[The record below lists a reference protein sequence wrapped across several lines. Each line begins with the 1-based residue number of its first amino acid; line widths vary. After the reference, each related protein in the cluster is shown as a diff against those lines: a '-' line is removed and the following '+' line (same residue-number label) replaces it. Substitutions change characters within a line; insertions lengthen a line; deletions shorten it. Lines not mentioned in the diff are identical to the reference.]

1 MKKSFYFLSLFFTQC
16 ICIAAIGQSNQ
27 VTFEQVQMYSSIQ
40 PEGKY
45 WHPTS
50 TQVQAFASILDTA
63 LFNPLQLQRDTSFIT
78 KIKIL
83 NKPNQIGK
91 IVIDWNQSQSSAFHA
106 YLEIYEL
113 QPEQTFSNSMVN
125 VVIPKKDSIQS
136 TWFLTCT
143 ILDATKKPVFQ
154 KTILIGMIPIATQG
168 IGYPMNLPVSPPK
181 SLFKAIQS
189 GISYFDKDGEE
200 LAYIEAKVPISYA
213 SDNFIMPLL
222 QAKPRISVD
231 TSKDF
236 FQFTQNNS
244 RVVLRTPTA
253 MMQKIDTKD
262 KTTNNPFFAILPEIK
277 KRTNTLFKEYYQAI
291 QPLRNTSE
299 NKDYS
304 LEAYIE
310 FNPFID
316 PELRATPPIRFL
328 PDSIHKIYADTNL
341 IGRFKVVE
349 QPAINT
355 GWMFNSNK
363 IYNGYD
369 SSSMYTLNTNYPK
382 GMVFISKAV
391 EGRIGKDTF
400 KILFNSEIDVKIIYL
415 NNLPILVAKGRTKPN
430 YLIPIEQVKQNS
442 ISALLLLI
450 AYSEIFQSPN

>member
-1 MKKSFYFLSLFFTQC
+1 
-16 ICIAAIGQSNQ
+16 
-27 VTFEQVQMYSSIQ
+27 MYSSIQ

-45 WHPTS
+45 WHPTT

-63 LFNPLQLQRDTSFIT
+63 LFNPLQLQRDTSFAT

-83 NKPNQIGK
+83 NKSNQIGK
-91 IVIDWNQSQSSAFHA
+91 LVIDWSQSQSSPFHA

-125 VVIPKKDSIQS
+125 IIIPKKDSIQS

-154 KTILIGMIPIATQG
+154 KTILIGMIPIANQG

-189 GISYFDKDGEE
+189 GVSYFDKDGEE
-200 LAYIEAKVPISYA
+200 LAYIEAKVPNSFA
-213 SDNFIMPLL
+213 SDNFTMPLI
-222 QAKPRISVD
+222 QTKPRITVD

-236 FQFTQNNS
+236 FQFTQNSS
-244 RVVLRTPTA
+244 RVVLRIPTA

-310 FNPFID
+310 FNPLID
-316 PELRATPPIRFL
+316 PELRNTPPIRFL

-341 IGRFKVVE
+341 IGRFKVIE
-349 QPAINT
+349 LPANT
-355 GWMFNSNK
+355 GLMFNSNK

-382 GMVFISKAV
+382 GIISISKSV
-391 EGRIGKDTF
+391 EGNIGKDIF
-400 KILFNSEIDVKIIYL
+400 KILFNNEIDVKIIYL
-415 NNLPILVAKGRTKPN
+415 NNLPILVAKGKNKPN
-430 YLIPIEQVKQNS
+430 YLVPIEQVNQHS

>member
-1 MKKSFYFLSLFFTQC
+1 
-16 ICIAAIGQSNQ
+16 
-27 VTFEQVQMYSSIQ
+27 MYSSIQ

-45 WHPTS
+45 WHPTT

-63 LFNPLQLQRDTSFIT
+63 LFNPLQLQRDTSFAT

-83 NKPNQIGK
+83 NKSNQIGK
-91 IVIDWNQSQSSAFHA
+91 LVIDWSQSQSSPFHA

-125 VVIPKKDSIQS
+125 IIIPKKDSIQS

-154 KTILIGMIPIATQG
+154 KTILIGMIPIANQG

-189 GISYFDKDGEE
+189 GVSYFDKDGEE
-200 LAYIEAKVPISYA
+200 LAYIEAKVPNSFA
-213 SDNFIMPLL
+213 SDNFTMPLI
-222 QAKPRISVD
+222 QTKPRITVD

-236 FQFTQNNS
+236 FQFTQNSS
-244 RVVLRTPTA
+244 RVVLRIPTA

-310 FNPFID
+310 FNPLID
-316 PELRATPPIRFL
+316 PELRNTPPIRFL

-341 IGRFKVVE
+341 IGRFKVIE
-349 QPAINT
+349 LPANT
-355 GWMFNSNK
+355 GLMFNSNK

-382 GMVFISKAV
+382 GIISISKSV
-391 EGRIGKDTF
+391 EGNIGKDTF
-400 KILFNSEIDVKIIYL
+400 KILFNNEIDVKLIYL
-415 NNLPILVAKGRTKPN
+415 NNLPILVAKGKNKPN
-430 YLIPIEQVKQNS
+430 YLVPIEQVNQHS
-442 ISALLLLI
+442 ISPLLLLI

>member
-1 MKKSFYFLSLFFTQC
+1 MKKSFYFLSLLFTQC
-16 ICIAAIGQSNQ
+16 ICIATIGQTNQ
-27 VTFEQVQMYSSIQ
+27 VIFEQVQMYSSIQ

-50 TQVQAFASILDTA
+50 THVQAFASILDTA

-125 VVIPKKDSIQS
+125 VIIPKKDSIQS

-154 KTILIGMIPIATQG
+154 KTILIGMIPISNQG
-168 IGYPMNLPVSPPK
+168 IGYPMNVPVSPPK

-189 GISYFDKDGEE
+189 GVSYFDKDGEE
-200 LAYIEAKVPISYA
+200 LAYIEAKVPISFA
-213 SDNFIMPLL
+213 WDNFTMPLL
-222 QAKPRISVD
+222 QVKPRISVD

-236 FQFTQNNS
+236 FQFIQNNS
-244 RVVLRTPTA
+244 RIVLRTPTA
-253 MMQKIDTKD
+253 MMQKIDTKN
-262 KTTNNPFFAILPEIK
+262 KTTNNPFFTILPEIK

-316 PELRATPPIRFL
+316 PELLATPPIRFL

-349 QPAINT
+349 LPVNT
-355 GWMFNSNK
+355 ELAFNSNK

-369 SSSMYTLNTNYPK
+369 SNSMYTLNTNYPK
-382 GMVFISKAV
+382 GTISISKSV

-400 KILFNSEIDVKIIYL
+400 KILFNNDIDVKLIYL
-415 NNLPILVAKGRTKPN
+415 NNVAVLAAKGRNKPN
-430 YLIPIEQVKQNS
+430 YLIPIEQVNQHS
-442 ISALLLLI
+442 MSALLLLI

>member
-1 MKKSFYFLSLFFTQC
+1 MKKSFYFLGLLCTQC
-16 ICIAAIGQSNQ
+16 ICIATIGQSNQ

-45 WHPTS
+45 WHPTT

-63 LFNPLQLQRDTSFIT
+63 LFNPLQLQRDTSFAT

-83 NKPNQIGK
+83 NKSNQIGK
-91 IVIDWNQSQSSAFHA
+91 LVIDWSQSQSSPFHA

-125 VVIPKKDSIQS
+125 IIIPKKDSIQS

-154 KTILIGMIPIATQG
+154 KTILIGMIPIANQG
-168 IGYPMNLPVSPPK
+168 IGYQMNIPVSPPK

-189 GISYFDKDGEE
+189 GLSYFDKDGEE
-200 LAYIEAKVPISYA
+200 LAYIEAKVPNSFA
-213 SDNFIMPLL
+213 SDNFTMPLI
-222 QAKPRISVD
+222 QTKPRITVD

-236 FQFTQNNS
+236 FQFTQNSS
-244 RVVLRTPTA
+244 RVVLRIPTA

-277 KRTNTLFKEYYQAI
+277 KRSNILFKEYYQAI

-310 FNPFID
+310 FNPLID
-316 PELRATPPIRFL
+316 PELRNTPPIRFL

-341 IGRFKVVE
+341 IGRFKVIE
-349 QPAINT
+349 LPANT
-355 GWMFNSNK
+355 GLMFNSNK

-382 GMVFISKAV
+382 GIISISKSV
-391 EGRIGKDTF
+391 EGNIGKDTF
-400 KILFNSEIDVKIIYL
+400 KILFNNEIDVKMIYL
-415 NNLPILVAKGRTKPN
+415 NNLPILVAKGKNKPN
-430 YLIPIEQVKQNS
+430 YLVPIEQVNQHS

>member
-1 MKKSFYFLSLFFTQC
+1 MKNSFYFLSLLFSQC
-16 ICIAAIGQSNQ
+16 ICITTFGQNNY
-27 VTFEQVQMYSSIQ
+27 VRLEQVQMYSSIR

-45 WHPTS
+45 WHPS
-50 TQVQAFASILDTA
+50 ASQVNTFASILDSA
-63 LFNPLQLQRDTSFIT
+63 LFNPLQLQRDTSYGT

-83 NKPNQIGK
+83 NKSNQIGK
-91 IVIDWNQSQSSAFHA
+91 LVIDWNQGQSSTFHA

-125 VVIPKKDSIQS
+125 IVIPKKDSIQS

-143 ILDATKKPVFQ
+143 ILDDSKKPVFQ
-154 KTILIGMIPIATQG
+154 KTILMGMIPIANQG
-168 IGYPMNLPVSPPK
+168 IGYPINIPITTPK

-189 GISYFDKDGEE
+189 GVRYFDKDGEE

-213 SDNFIMPLL
+213 SDNFTMPLL
-222 QAKPRISVD
+222 QAKPRIAVD
-231 TSKDF
+231 TTKDF
-236 FQFTQNNS
+236 IQFIQNNS
-244 RVVLRTPTA
+244 RVVLRTPNA

-277 KRTNTLFKEYYQAI
+277 KRSNTLFKEYYQAV
-291 QPLRNTSE
+291 QPLRNVSE

-310 FNPFID
+310 FNPMID

-341 IGRFKVVE
+341 IGSFKVTE
-349 QPAINT
+349 QPVTT
-355 GWMFNSNK
+355 GLMFNSNK

-369 SSSMYTLNTNYPK
+369 SSSIYLLNSNYPK
-382 GMVFISKAV
+382 GVIAISKSV

-400 KILFNSEIDVKIIYL
+400 KILFNNDIDVKLIYL
-415 NNLPILVAKGRTKPN
+415 NNVAVMAAKGRNKPN
-430 YLIPIEQVKQNS
+430 YLIPIEPINQHS
-442 ISALLLLI
+442 INTLLLLI
-450 AYSEIFQSPN
+450 AYSEIFQTPN

>member
-1 MKKSFYFLSLFFTQC
+1 MKKSFYILSLLFTQC
-16 ICIAAIGQSNQ
+16 ICIATIGQSNL

-45 WHPTS
+45 WHPTT

-63 LFNPLQLQRDTSFIT
+63 LFNPLQLQRDTSFAT

-83 NKPNQIGK
+83 NKSNQIGK
-91 IVIDWNQSQSSAFHA
+91 LVIDWSQSQSSDFHA

-125 VVIPKKDSIQS
+125 IIIPKKDSIQS

-154 KTILIGMIPIATQG
+154 KTILIGMIPIANQG

-189 GISYFDKDGEE
+189 GVSYFDKDGEE
-200 LAYIEAKVPISYA
+200 LAYIEAKVPISFA
-213 SDNFIMPLL
+213 SDNFTMPLL
-222 QAKPRISVD
+222 QAKPRITVD

-236 FQFTQNNS
+236 FQFTENSS
-244 RVVLRTPTA
+244 RVVLRVPTA

-262 KTTNNPFFAILPEIK
+262 KTTNNPFFTILPEIK

-310 FNPFID
+310 FNPLID

-341 IGRFKVVE
+341 IGRFKVIE
-349 QPAINT
+349 QPANT
-355 GWMFNSNK
+355 GLMFNSNK

-382 GMVFISKAV
+382 GVISISKSV
-391 EGRIGKDTF
+391 EGTIGKDTF
-400 KILFNSEIDVKIIYL
+400 KILFNNEIDVKIIYV
-415 NNLPILVAKGRTKPN
+415 NNVAIMAAKGRSKPN
-430 YLIPIEQVKQNS
+430 YLIPLAQVNQS
-442 ISALLLLI
+442 PISSLLLLI

>member
-1 MKKSFYFLSLFFTQC
+1 
-16 ICIAAIGQSNQ
+16 
-27 VTFEQVQMYSSIQ
+27 MYSSIQ

-45 WHPTS
+45 WHPTT

-63 LFNPLQLQRDTSFIT
+63 LFNPLQLQRDTSFAT

-83 NKPNQIGK
+83 NKSNQIGK
-91 IVIDWNQSQSSAFHA
+91 LVIDWSQSQSSPFHA

-125 VVIPKKDSIQS
+125 IIIPKKDSIQS

-154 KTILIGMIPIATQG
+154 KTILIGMIPIANQG

-189 GISYFDKDGEE
+189 GVSYFDKDGEE
-200 LAYIEAKVPISYA
+200 LAYIEAKVPNSFA
-213 SDNFIMPLL
+213 SDNFTMPLI
-222 QAKPRISVD
+222 QTKPRITVD

-236 FQFTQNNS
+236 FQFTQNSS
-244 RVVLRTPTA
+244 RVLLRIPTA

-310 FNPFID
+310 FNPLID
-316 PELRATPPIRFL
+316 PELRNTPPIRFL

-341 IGRFKVVE
+341 IGRFKVIE
-349 QPAINT
+349 LPANT
-355 GWMFNSNK
+355 GLMFNSNK

-382 GMVFISKAV
+382 GIISISKSV
-391 EGRIGKDTF
+391 EGNIGKDTF
-400 KILFNSEIDVKIIYL
+400 KILFNNEIDVKMIYL
-415 NNLPILVAKGRTKPN
+415 NNLPILVAKGKNKPN
-430 YLIPIEQVKQNS
+430 YLVPIEQVNQHS
-442 ISALLLLI
+442 ISPLLLLI

>member
-1 MKKSFYFLSLFFTQC
+1 MKKSFYFLGLLCTQC
-16 ICIAAIGQSNQ
+16 ICIATIGQSNQ

-45 WHPTS
+45 WHPTT

-63 LFNPLQLQRDTSFIT
+63 LFNPLQLQRDTSFAT

-83 NKPNQIGK
+83 NKSNQIGK
-91 IVIDWNQSQSSAFHA
+91 LVIDWSQSQSSPFHA

-125 VVIPKKDSIQS
+125 IIIPKKDSIQS

-154 KTILIGMIPIATQG
+154 KTILIGMIPIANQG

-189 GISYFDKDGEE
+189 GVSYFDKDGEE
-200 LAYIEAKVPISYA
+200 LAYIEAKVPNSFA
-213 SDNFIMPLL
+213 SDNFTMPLI
-222 QAKPRISVD
+222 QTKPRITVD

-236 FQFTQNNS
+236 FQFTQNSS
-244 RVVLRTPTA
+244 RVVLRIPTA

-310 FNPFID
+310 FNPLID
-316 PELRATPPIRFL
+316 PELRNTPPIRFL

-341 IGRFKVVE
+341 IGRFKVIE
-349 QPAINT
+349 LPANT
-355 GWMFNSNK
+355 GLMFNSNK

-382 GMVFISKAV
+382 GIISISKSV
-391 EGRIGKDTF
+391 EGNIGKDTF
-400 KILFNSEIDVKIIYL
+400 KILFNNEIDVKMIYL
-415 NNLPILVAKGRTKPN
+415 NNLPILVAKGKNKPN
-430 YLIPIEQVKQNS
+430 YLVPIEQVNQHS
-442 ISALLLLI
+442 ISPLLLLI

>member
-1 MKKSFYFLSLFFTQC
+1 MKKSFFFLSLLFTQC
-16 ICIAAIGQSNQ
+16 ICIATIGQSNQ

-50 TQVQAFASILDTA
+50 TQVQAFARILDTA

-125 VVIPKKDSIQS
+125 IIIPKKDSIQS

-154 KTILIGMIPIATQG
+154 KTILIGMIPIANQG

-189 GISYFDKDGEE
+189 GVSYFDKDGEE
-200 LAYIEAKVPISYA
+200 LAYIEAKVPISFA
-213 SDNFIMPLL
+213 SDNFTMPLL
-222 QAKPRISVD
+222 HAKSRITVD

-236 FQFTQNNS
+236 FQFIQNGS

-253 MMQKIDTKD
+253 MMQKVDTKD
-262 KTTNNPFFAILPEIK
+262 KTTNNPFFTILPEIK

-328 PDSIHKIYADTNL
+328 PDSIHKIYADSNL

-349 QPAINT
+349 LPANT
-355 GWMFNSNK
+355 GLTFNSNK

-382 GMVFISKAV
+382 GVISISKSV

-400 KILFNSEIDVKIIYL
+400 KILFNNDIDVKLIYL
-415 NNLPILVAKGRTKPN
+415 NNVAVMAAKGRNKPN
-430 YLIPIEQVKQNS
+430 YLIPIEQVNQHS
-442 ISALLLLI
+442 MSALLLLI

>member
-1 MKKSFYFLSLFFTQC
+1 MKNSFYFLSLLFSQC
-16 ICIAAIGQSNQ
+16 ICITTFGQNNY
-27 VTFEQVQMYSSIQ
+27 VRLEQVQMYSSIR

-45 WHPTS
+45 WHPS
-50 TQVQAFASILDTA
+50 ASQVNTFASILDSA
-63 LFNPLQLQRDTSFIT
+63 LFNPLQLQRDTSYGT

-83 NKPNQIGK
+83 NKSNQIGK
-91 IVIDWNQSQSSAFHA
+91 LVIDWNQGQSSTFHA

-125 VVIPKKDSIQS
+125 IVIPKKDSIQS

-143 ILDATKKPVFQ
+143 ILDDSKKPVFQ
-154 KTILIGMIPIATQG
+154 KTILMGMIPIANQG
-168 IGYPMNLPVSPPK
+168 IGYPINIPITTPK

-189 GISYFDKDGEE
+189 GVRYFDKDGEE

-213 SDNFIMPLL
+213 SDNFTMPLL
-222 QAKPRISVD
+222 QAKPRIAVD
-231 TSKDF
+231 TTKDF
-236 FQFTQNNS
+236 IQFIQNNS
-244 RVVLRTPTA
+244 RVVLRTPNA

-277 KRTNTLFKEYYQAI
+277 KRSNTLFKEYYQAV
-291 QPLRNTSE
+291 QPLRNVSE

-310 FNPFID
+310 FNPMID

-341 IGRFKVVE
+341 IGSFKVTE
-349 QPAINT
+349 QPVTT
-355 GWMFNSNK
+355 GLMFNSNK

-369 SSSMYTLNTNYPK
+369 SSSIYLLNSNYPK
-382 GMVFISKAV
+382 GVIAISKSV

-400 KILFNSEIDVKIIYL
+400 KILFNNDIDVKLIYL
-415 NNLPILVAKGRTKPN
+415 NNVAVMAAKGRNKPN
-430 YLIPIEQVKQNS
+430 YLIPIEPVNQHS
-442 ISALLLLI
+442 INTLLLLI
-450 AYSEIFQSPN
+450 AYSEIFQTPN

>member
-1 MKKSFYFLSLFFTQC
+1 MKNIFFFLSLLFTQC
-16 ICIAAIGQSNQ
+16 FCIATIGQSNQ

-45 WHPTS
+45 WHPTTS
-50 TQVQAFASILDTA
+50 QVQAFASILDTA
-63 LFNPLQLQRDTSFIT
+63 LFNPLQLQRDKHYNT

-83 NKPNQIGK
+83 NKSNQIGK
-91 IVIDWNQSQSSAFHA
+91 IVIDWSQSPSSAFHA

-113 QPEQTFSNSMVN
+113 QTAQTFSNSMVN
-125 VVIPKKDSIQS
+125 IVIPKKDSIQS

-143 ILDATKKPVFQ
+143 ILDETKKPIFQ
-154 KTILIGMIPIATQG
+154 KTILIGMIPITNQG
-168 IGYPMNLPVSPPK
+168 IGYPMNIPVSPPT

-189 GISYFDKDGEE
+189 GVSYFDKNGEA
-200 LAYIEAKVPISYA
+200 LSYIEAKVPLSFA
-213 SDNFIMPLL
+213 ADNFTMPLL
-222 QAKPRISVD
+222 QAKPRITVD

-244 RVVLRTPTA
+244 RVVLRTPNA
-253 MMQKIDTKD
+253 VMQKIDTKD
-262 KTTNNPFFAILPEIK
+262 KTTNNPFYTILPEIK
-277 KRTNTLFKEYYQAI
+277 KRTNTLFKEYYQTI
-291 QPLRNTSE
+291 QPLRNVSE

-310 FNPFID
+310 FNPMID

-341 IGRFKVVE
+341 IGRFKVIE
-349 QPAINT
+349 QPVNT

-363 IYNGYD
+363 IYNGFD
-369 SSSMYTLNTNYPK
+369 TSSMYTLNTNYPK
-382 GMVFISKAV
+382 GVISISKSV
-391 EGRIGKDTF
+391 EGTIGQDRF
-400 KILFNSEIDVKIIYL
+400 KILFNNEIDVKMIYL
-415 NNLPILVAKGRTKPN
+415 NNQPILAAKGRNKPN
-430 YLIPIEQVKQNS
+430 FLIPIEQVNQNS
-442 ISALLLLI
+442 IYALLLLI

>member
-1 MKKSFYFLSLFFTQC
+1 MKKSFYFLGLLCTQC
-16 ICIAAIGQSNQ
+16 ICIATIGQSNH

-45 WHPTS
+45 WQPTA

-63 LFNPLQLQRDTSFIT
+63 LFNPLQLQRDTSFAT

-83 NKPNQIGK
+83 NKSNQIGK
-91 IVIDWNQSQSSAFHA
+91 LVIDWSQSQSSPFHA

-125 VVIPKKDSIQS
+125 IIIPKKDSIQS

-154 KTILIGMIPIATQG
+154 KTILIGMIPIANQG

-189 GISYFDKDGEE
+189 GVGYFDKDGEE
-200 LAYIEAKVPISYA
+200 LAYIEAKVPNSFA
-213 SDNFIMPLL
+213 SDNFTMPLI
-222 QAKPRISVD
+222 QTKPRITVD

-236 FQFTQNNS
+236 FQFTQNSS
-244 RVVLRTPTA
+244 RVVLRIPTA

-310 FNPFID
+310 FNPLID
-316 PELRATPPIRFL
+316 PELRNTPPIRFL

-341 IGRFKVVE
+341 IGRFKVIE
-349 QPAINT
+349 LPANT
-355 GWMFNSNK
+355 GLMFNSNK

-382 GMVFISKAV
+382 GIISISKSV
-391 EGRIGKDTF
+391 EGNIGKDTF
-400 KILFNSEIDVKIIYL
+400 KILFNNEIDVKMIYL
-415 NNLPILVAKGRTKPN
+415 NNLPILVAKGKNKPN
-430 YLIPIEQVKQNS
+430 YLVPIEQVNQHS

>member
-1 MKKSFYFLSLFFTQC
+1 MKKSFYFLSLLFTQC
-16 ICIAAIGQSNQ
+16 ICIATIGQSNQ
-27 VTFEQVQMYSSIQ
+27 ITFEQVQMYSSIQ

-50 TQVQAFASILDTA
+50 TQVQAFARILDTA

-125 VVIPKKDSIQS
+125 IIIPKKDSIQS

-154 KTILIGMIPIATQG
+154 KTILIGMIPIANQG

-189 GISYFDKDGEE
+189 GVSYFDKDGEE
-200 LAYIEAKVPISYA
+200 LAYIEAKVPISFA
-213 SDNFIMPLL
+213 SDNFTMPLL

-253 MMQKIDTKD
+253 MMQKVDTKD
-262 KTTNNPFFAILPEIK
+262 KTTKNPFFAILPEIK

-328 PDSIHKIYADTNL
+328 PDSIHKIYADSNL

-349 QPAINT
+349 LPANT
-355 GWMFNSNK
+355 GLTFNSNK

-382 GMVFISKAV
+382 GVISISKSV

-400 KILFNSEIDVKIIYL
+400 KILFNNDIDVKLIYL
-415 NNLPILVAKGRTKPN
+415 NNVAVMAAKGRNKPN
-430 YLIPIEQVKQNS
+430 YLIPIEQVNQHS
-442 ISALLLLI
+442 MSALLLLI